1 MQELKELKKFE
12 ELKPILLVY
21 KQKAFGLTPIT
32 PLTPL
37 TPLLTPL
44 SQLLPIKMRS
54 GLEDKE

>member
-1 MQELKELKKFE
+1 MQELE
-12 ELKPILLVY
+12 ELKPILLIY
-21 KQKAFGLTPIT
+21 KHKAFGLTPIT

>member
-1 MQELKELKKFE
+1 MQELKELNKLE
-12 ELKPILLVY
+12 VLKTILLVY
-21 KQKAFGLTPIT
+21 KHKAFC
-32 PLTPL
+32 TPL

>member
-1 MQELKELKKFE
+1 MQELKKLE